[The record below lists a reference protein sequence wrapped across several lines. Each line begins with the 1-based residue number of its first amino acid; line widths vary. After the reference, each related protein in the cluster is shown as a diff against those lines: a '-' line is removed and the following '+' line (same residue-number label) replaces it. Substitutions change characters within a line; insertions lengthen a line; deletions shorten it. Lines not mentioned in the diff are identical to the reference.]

1 MRFGYLVD
9 THGGPYDQPSPGR
22 DRAADFCD
30 ELVAEAV
37 AAEAAGFDGVFVPER
52 HARTETMWPQP
63 LLALMAFAMR
73 TERVALGTHVLQ
85 PAYYNPAHLAEM
97 VALVDVASR
106 GRLILGVG
114 SGYHPG
120 YFAHFGE
127 PFDQRLGRFLESLDF
142 LDRAFQGE
150 RFDWHGRYWTMDGVL
165 VNPRPFQ
172 QPGPP
177 LWLAATADA
186 PALRA
191 ARRGT
196 GIVLLGFYTPLE
208 EHRRLI
214 DLYRSECA
222 RHGTRPVVSFAVD
235 GLVAATS
242 GEARAA
248 FGPLWVDEVRYY
260 IRFGM
265 LGPAGRI
272 RSIEDATLEN
282 LEPFMVLGDAAAC
295 AAQVTQICAA
305 LELGADDW
313 IVFRSRLPQG
323 PPEARVLES
332 IERFGREVIP
342 LLHAGRGPAA

>member
-9 THGGPYDQPSPGR
+9 THGGPYDQPPPGR

-37 AAEAAGFDGVFVPER
+37 AAEEAGFDGVFVPER

-142 LDRAFQGE
+142 LDRAFRGE
-150 RFDWHGRYWTMDGVL
+150 RFDWRGRYWTMDGVL

-172 QPGPP
+172 RPGPP
-177 LWLAATADA
+177 LWIGATAEA

-191 ARRGT
+191 ARRGA
-196 GIVLLGFYTPLE
+196 GLVLLGFYTPLE
-208 EHRRLI
+208 EHRRLV

-222 RHGTRPVVSFAVD
+222 RHGTHPVVSFAVD

-265 LGPAGRI
+265 LGPAGPI

-282 LEPFMVLGDAAAC
+282 LEPSMVLGDPAAC
-295 AAQVTQICAA
+295 AAQVARIGSA

-342 LLHAGRGPAA
+342 LVQAGRGEAA